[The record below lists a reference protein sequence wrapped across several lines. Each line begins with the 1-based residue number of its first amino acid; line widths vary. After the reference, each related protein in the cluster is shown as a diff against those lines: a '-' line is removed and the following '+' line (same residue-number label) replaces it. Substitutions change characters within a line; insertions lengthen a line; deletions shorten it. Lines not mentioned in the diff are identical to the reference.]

1 MANHPSAEKRH
12 RQSVK
17 RAARNQK
24 VRSRVR
30 TVVKT
35 ARSAIEGGDKQAAST
50 AVGIASRGLDKAV
63 AKGVLHRNNA
73 SRRISRLARQAAKL
87 G

>member
-17 RAARNQK
+17 RAERNQK

-30 TVVKT
+30 TVVKA
-35 ARSAIEGGDKQAAST
+35 ARSAIEGGDKPSALT
-50 AVGIASRGLDKAV
+50 AVGTASRGLDKAV

-87 G
+87 